1 MIFEY
6 LPNLANLTDYL
17 LNFDLSSLTNNWTS
31 LNFTD
36 WNKLEFTPFQFDILK
51 LFSAIFCII
60 TALIVVF
67 WIKYGEVI
75 SERFIQ
81 PSK

>member
-1 MIFEY
+1 MILEY
-6 LPNLANLTDYL
+6 LPHLPNLTDYL
-17 LNFDLSSLTNNWTS
+17 LNFDLFSLTNWTA
-31 LNFTD
+31 LNITE
-36 WNKLEFTPFQFDILK
+36 WNHLEFTPFQFDILK